1 MITRRDFISTTA
13 GSLALAAVAQ
23 EPAPAPAPAA
33 PAAPVRRIKLGVIG
47 LGGRGGWIASLAREH
62 GFDIVAGADYFP
74 DRAQAFATKFGLAP
88 GHVFTGLSGYRRLI
102 DSKLCEAVAIESPP
116 FFHPRQAADAVAAGL
131 HVYLAKP
138 VAVDVPGC
146 RLVEETG
153 RKAQAAKR
161 CLLVDFQ
168 SRANDLFIEA
178 MKRVHAGALGPLAFV
193 EAMYH
198 GDYPFAGHQAAV
210 RAAPNDPEA
219 RLRGWGLDRALSGD
233 IITEQFVHTFDIADW
248 AIGREPVEAY
258 AGGGLQARDLIGT
271 CFDHYTALV
280 KYTDGVEVSFNG
292 RQFRGHDSRPGG
304 IRVRAWGIKGVL
316 EAEYGGQVLI
326 RGDEFYRGGGT
337 NSIYEQGAR
346 TNLAAFHRNIIE
358 EQYENP
364 TVAPSVRSTLIT
376 LLARHAAWTGKPLTW
391 AKLQRSGERLEARL
405 KGLND

>member
-13 GSLALAAVAQ
+13 GTFALAAIAQ
-23 EPAPAPAPAA
+23 DPAPAPAPAPAA
-33 PAAPVRRIKLGVIG
+33 PVRRIRLGLIG
-47 LGGRGGWIASLAREH
+47 CGGRGSWIANLAKEH

-74 DRAQAFATKFGLAP
+74 DRAQAFAGRYGLAAD
-88 GHVFTGLSGYRRLI
+88 HVFSGLSGYRRLI
-102 DSKLCEAVAIESPP
+102 DSGFVEAVAIESPP
-116 FFHPRQAADAVAAGL
+116 YFHPSQAADAVAAGL

-146 RLVEETG
+146 QLVAETG
-153 RKAQAAKR
+153 RKATAAKR

-178 MKRVHAGALGPLAFV
+178 IKLVHGGALGTMAFV
-193 EAMYH
+193 EGMYH

-219 RLRGWGLDRALSGD
+219 KLRGWGLDRALSGD
-233 IITEQFVHTFDIADW
+233 IITEQFVHTLDIADW

-258 AGGGLQARDLIGT
+258 AGGGLQARDNIGT
-271 CFDHYTALV
+271 CWDHYTALV

-304 IRVRAWGIKGVL
+304 IRVRAWGSKGVL

-326 RGDEFYRGGGT
+326 RGDEFYRGGSTG
-337 NSIYEQGAR
+337 SIYEQGAR
-346 TNLAAFHRNIIE
+346 TNLGEFHRRIVE
-358 EQYENP
+358 EQFDNP
-364 TVAPSVRSTLIT
+364 TVAPSVRSTMVT
-376 LLARHAAWTGKPLTW
+376 LLARHAAWTGKALAW
-391 AKLQRSGERLEARL
+391 ADLQKSTERLEADL
-405 KGLND
+405 KGLKD